1 MKSLIATLL
10 LMAAALSAQ
19 ANVVYFHADLSGAN
33 EAPPNASLGT
43 GFTDMTYD
51 SDTHLLAI
59 HIVFGNLTGL
69 TTASHIHCCTAV
81 PGVGTTG
88 VATELPS
95 FDFLLPGLQ
104 SGDVFGV
111 EDLSNTAD
119 YNPAFLT
126 AHGGTAAGAEAFLLA
141 GMMSGQAYL
150 NIHTNF
156 RPGGEIRGFLQ
167 VPEPVAPALALMAL
181 AALGMTR
188 RACTRCVSSRSV
200 A

>member
-1 MKSLIATLL
+1 MKRLL
-10 LMAAALSAQ
+10 TALWLAALALTAQ
-19 ANVVYFHADLSGAN
+19 ANVVYFHADLSGAA
-33 EAPPNASLGT
+33 ESPPNASPAT

-51 SDTHLLAI
+51 SSTHLLSI
-59 HIVFGNLTGL
+59 HIVFSNLIGL

-81 PGVGTTG
+81 PGVANSG

-95 FDFLLPGLQ
+95 FDFLVPGVQ

-111 EDLSNTAD
+111 EDLSLAAD
-119 YNPAFLT
+119 YNPAFLN

-150 NIHTNF
+150 NVHSSF

-167 VPEPVAPALALMAL
+167 VPEPLTSVLALLAL
-181 AALGMTR
+181 SALWFARQVTSR
-188 RACTRCVSSRSV
+188 R
-200 A
+200 